1 VYHPSKERNRITL
14 NAIRTETATA
24 AEASASSDVTEGIS
38 SASIAAIITALLL
51 NKVSAKSDMLRSK
64 KARKVSQ

>member
-1 VYHPSKERNRITL
+1 MRNRIRL
-14 NAIRTETATA
+14 NEIRTETATA
-24 AEASASSDVTEGIS
+24 AEASASSDVTDGINA
-38 SASIAAIITALLL
+38 ASIAAIITALLL